1 RGRPGHP
8 DLRRRGLVRRPRRRR
23 RRQRR
28 GDVGAQR
35 GPPPPHRPVR
45 VRPLLRAGH
54 LGRRGRPARLLHREA
69 LRLMVPGLLAA
80 QNAAPAFDVL
90 TALVLVPAVGALLVA
105 LVPRT
110 RSELLRGVAMASAAA
125 TGALALW
132 LLGAFEVGEAGHQ
145 FETNREWISD
155 FGIAWHVGVD
165 GISLFLVVLTALLF
179 PIAILGATPAHDP
192 KPYYAWL
199 LLLEAGCLGVFVAL
213 DLFMFFVM
221 FEIVLVPM
229 DVVSGGWGC
238 GHRLSAAL
246 NCFLFTMRGA
256 ICRAAGLVARRLRH
270 RAAVG
275 GANRPER
282 QALRAQLEGEQPT
295 PAEEARIA
303 ELE

>member
-179 PIAILGATPAHDP
+179 PIALLGATPAHDP

-229 DVVSGGWGC
+229 YFLIGGWGY
-238 GHRLSAAL
+238 GNRVYAAL
-246 NCFLFTMRGA
+246 KFFLFTMFGS
-256 ICRAAGLVARRLRH
+256 IFMLVGIVATAFLH
-270 RAAVG
+270 RDAVED
-275 GANRPER
+275 ANRAER
-282 QALRAQLEGEQPT
+282 QEIL
-295 PAEEARIA
+295 A
-303 ELE
+303 ELAGEEP